1 MEPHVDLITIRAH
14 DEVDGEIITISA
26 VWSDVWEECDGIE
39 GYVLSASNGDELASH
54 EPQSLKQCAN
64 DCIAQWGGW
73 QTFRWVVQ

>member
-1 MEPHVDLITIRAH
+1 MMEQHVDLITIRAH

-26 VWSDVWEECDGIE
+26 VWDECDGIE
-39 GYVLSASNGDELASH
+39 GYVLSASNGDDLAYYK
-54 EPQSLKQCAN
+54 PQSVKQCAN